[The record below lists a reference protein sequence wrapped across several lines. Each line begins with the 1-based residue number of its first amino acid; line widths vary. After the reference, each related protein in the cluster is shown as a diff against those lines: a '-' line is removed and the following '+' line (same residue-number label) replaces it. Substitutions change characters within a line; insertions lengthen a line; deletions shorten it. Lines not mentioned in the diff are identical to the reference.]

1 MLSQLINTGDER
13 AELQAALRWDYSQLG
28 DAAATVIEH
37 TIEIKR
43 NERRANDAV
52 VAAGRHLIAV
62 KETLAHGQW
71 GDWLD
76 TEFNMSDRTA
86 RTLMSIAERFDGK
99 TEMISDLS
107 VTVLGL
113 LAAPSTPDAA
123 VDAVIAANQQQPVR
137 VADVKAII
145 ADHKPA
151 PIITIEDAELFEIA
165 ERTYSLLGLTDDGN
179 KIARPFEYAGRLW
192 IDVGGTYSPAGDGRD
207 CICVHEPGEAIT
219 PGENNPAYR
228 SGIFTG
234 REVNHRGKSY
244 IIGAQWL
251 IVTRR
256 RAAAAP
262 STISNQQS
270 PINNSP
276 SPAPRPS
283 PLAPSP
289 YKSLAQMD
297 ADGDIPPLAP
307 RPSQPDTYSP
317 VHPIQNTLRPLTAI
331 YTAADLRSTANYRGG
346 SRWFEARRLLAAAEL
361 HYRDRDLVQA
371 LNNLADELEQRD
383 RTLTAKTEAEQSPRP
398 AITTA
403 QAADLLRPT
412 IDDFYA
418 NDDARR
424 YRINDMRAGAQST
437 TGGFWRACERT
448 LANYTYTSALLANA
462 IRLLADELEQSEPAQ
477 PSIPSTTAPEP
488 DDRINR
494 ARILINH
501 YQELRTACEDILQ
514 REREYEALVGT
525 PSDLLAAH
533 RGMHA
538 IVDTLPEPIAK
549 LQHLVETLI
558 TTRCESR

>member
-145 ADHKPA
+145 ADHKPTVDPWQYA
-151 PIITIEDAELFEIA
+151 ATANGSRQKRIEYMAGAIRPWIETYIDDYGRNWRAIDARGNVA
-165 ERTYSLLGLTDDGN
+165 HTNSLLWTDITREAQRRNAISISEDIL
-179 KIARPFEYAGRLW
+179 K
-192 IDVGGTYSPAGDGRD
+192 
-207 CICVHEPGEAIT
+207 EAIKL
-219 PGENNPAYR
+219 A
-228 SGIFTG
+228 F
-234 REVNHRGKSY
+234 
-244 IIGAQWL
+244 AWL
-251 IVTRR
+251 

-262 STISNQQS
+262 STI
-270 PINNSP
+270 NNLPPKEETGDP
-276 SPAPRPS
+276 SRTLDRFVRQDALDNAPDPAPRPS

-317 VHPIQNTLRPLTAI
+317 VHPLQTALRSLLAT
-331 YTAADLRSTANYRGG
+331 YTAADLRTTANYRGG
-346 SRWFEARRLLAAAEL
+346 SRWFEARRLLAAAGI

-383 RTLTAKTEAEQSPRP
+383 RTQ
-398 AITTA
+398 
-403 QAADLLRPT
+403 
-412 IDDFYA
+412 
-418 NDDARR
+418 
-424 YRINDMRAGAQST
+424 
-437 TGGFWRACERT
+437 
-448 LANYTYTSALLANA
+448 
-462 IRLLADELEQSEPAQ
+462 PAQ
-477 PSIPSTTAPEP
+477 PSIPSTPSIPSAPSPEP

-501 YQELRTACEDILQ
+501 YAELCDACERALE
-514 REREYEALVGT
+514 REPEYEALIGT

-538 IVDTLPEPIAK
+538 IVETLTEPIAK

-558 TTRCESR
+558 ATRYESR